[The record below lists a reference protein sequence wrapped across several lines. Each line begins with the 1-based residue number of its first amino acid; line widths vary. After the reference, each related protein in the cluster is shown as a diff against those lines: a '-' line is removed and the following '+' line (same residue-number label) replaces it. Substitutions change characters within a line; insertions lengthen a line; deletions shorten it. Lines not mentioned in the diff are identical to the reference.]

1 MYTVE
6 GIEINMK
13 NWMNNYGFTRE
24 DCLTSMFISAASD
37 KYHSTY
43 ASVSAFV
50 IGQEE
55 VEVECGGLDYESSAN
70 GYPLYMNGL
79 EYIDGELISW
89 YEDSIGNTVG
99 CIYSDG
105 TKEYWGTL
113 PSTNDGSVKFLTK
126 LK

>member
-1 MYTVE
+1 
-6 GIEINMK
+6 
-13 NWMNNYGFTRE
+13 
-24 DCLTSMFISAASD
+24 MFISAASD

-43 ASVSAFV
+43 SSVSAFV

-55 VEVECGGLDYESSAN
+55 VEVECGGLDYESSDS
-70 GYPLYMNGL
+70 GYPLYMYDL
-79 EYIDGELISW
+79 KYIDGELISW

-113 PSTNDGSVKFLTK
+113 PKTNDGSVKFLTK